1 MSETKQIAELKQLGI
16 TGTKIGMTQ
25 VFDAEGDVVPVT
37 VIQIAENI
45 VTGIKTPEKHGY
57 SAIQIGNQAC
67 RDKSLTKAQKGNLT
81 KNNLPNLKK
90 LLEFRIEGA
99 ATAAIGDALDIAEFF
114 RDVTKLNIRGKS
126 IGKGFQGGIK
136 RYNMKVGRNS
146 HGSKSKRIIGSI
158 GSGTTPGRVYPGKR
172 MPGNMGNEMV
182 TIAKAKFVSYDP
194 ATRMLLIRGPVPGKA
209 GAVLTVTAF
218 GITKWNHKNKKKK

>member
-1 MSETKQIAELKQLGI
+1 MSEETKKQIAELKDLGVV
-16 TGTKIGMTQ
+16 GKKIGMTQ

-45 VTGIKTPEKHGY
+45 VSSIKTKDKHGY
-57 SAIQIGNQAC
+57 DAIQVANFAC
-67 RDKSLTKAQKGNLT
+67 KEKAITKAEKGHLA
-81 KNNLPNLKK
+81 KEKLPTLKQ
-90 LLEFRIEGA
+90 LQEFRLEA
-99 ATAAIGDALDIAEFF
+99 PATAAPGDALDVEEFF
-114 RDVTKLNIRGKS
+114 KGVTKLNIRGKS
-126 IGKGFQGGIK
+126 VGKGFQSGIK

-194 ATRMLLIRGPVPGKA
+194 ETRVLLLRGPVQGKT
-209 GAVLTVTAF
+209 GSIVTVTAF
-218 GITKWNHKNKKKK
+218 GLKKWNHNNK